1 MTDKDGNEL
10 ITQTDAAELR
20 GMSLASINEHV
31 RSGRFR
37 SKVKYGKRLVYKA
50 DVVAFEPKTHKAKHT
65 AKAKASAKK
74 AASKK
79 KGGKK

>member
-1 MTDKDGNEL
+1 MTDRDGNEL

-50 DVVAFEPKTHKAKHT
+50 DVIAFEPKTHKAKHA
-65 AKAKASAKK
+65 AKVMPSAKK

-79 KGGKK
+79 KGSKK